1 MEAGILRSPCSG
13 SSMEQVLNH
22 CVSGGKE
29 KKECRERERANEEW
43 RKEGRDKSMKTD
55 CVFPN

>member
-29 KKECRERERANEEW
+29 KKECREREREQMKNGG
-43 RKEGRDKSMKTD
+43 RKEGTSL
-55 CVFPN
+55 